1 KKRLGGGEGDDAGA
15 DESEEED
22 SDEEEYDF
30 DDDEEEEVDD
40 SCPPGCDIS
49 LYESVLGLRERRLD
63 QEEILAEV
71 QKTAEELKRNLDRQ
85 VARQRQIDKDIKQT
99 AAEIKAAQADKQA
112 QLNELNVVVSL
123 KLNQLY
129 CTDNAL
135 EGQGFGEGANGAQ
148 EDAVDKPR

>member
-1 KKRLGGGEGDDAGA
+1 MPWFKTRHQKRLGGGEGDDAGA

-63 QEEILAEV
+63 QEEILAEI
-71 QKTAEELKRNLDRQ
+71 QKTADELKRNLDRQ
-85 VARQRQIDKDIKQT
+85 VQNCEPVQ
-99 AAEIKAAQADKQA
+99 KALAFAM
-112 QLNELNVVVSL
+112 L
-123 KLNQLY
+123 
-129 CTDNAL
+129 
-135 EGQGFGEGANGAQ
+135 
-148 EDAVDKPR
+148 